1 MSLVLVFVFFMMM
14 VQNLSLFCVEEI
26 LILFVCS
33 ERELGK
39 KGWF

>member
-26 LILFVCS
+26 LFVCS
-33 ERELGK
+33 ERELGR